1 MERSGAKDS
10 LVVLPEYIFG
20 VFGAFEACFAGF
32 AVFKKRS
39 SLPKL
44 CHRSSCF
51 QVCILLRVGSHIC
64 RMDGVRLAAVCG
76 SGLVHAVLATP

>member
-20 VFGAFEACFAGF
+20 VFGAFEAGF
-32 AVFKKRS
+32 VVFKKRS

-76 SGLVHAVLATP
+76 SGLVHAVLAAP